1 MTPALSAV
9 ILAAGLSTRMGG
21 PHKLL
26 LEIGGE
32 PMIRRTARAVLAA
45 GAVEIVIVTGHRAA
59 EIEGA
64 LAGLPLRFVHNPNFA
79 EGQSGSV
86 VIAAAALHLPCDG
99 VMIVLGDQPLLTAA
113 TLRGLAEAWVRRP
126 AGRSILVPMQGGARG
141 NPVIF
146 AATHIPAIT
155 SGGLRVGCRRLIE
168 DHPEAVFRAE
178 MADEAFTRDCDTPEE
193 YAALHARL
201 ALAPEAGA

>member
-1 MTPALSAV
+1 MTPTLSAV

-45 GAVEIVIVTGHRAA
+45 GAAETVIVTGHRAP
-59 EIEGA
+59 EITGA
-64 LAGLPLRFVHNPNFA
+64 LAGLPLRFVHNPNFV
-79 EGQSGSV
+79 EGQPGSV
-86 VIAAAALHLPCDG
+86 VTGVAALRLPCDG
-99 VMIVLGDQPLLTAA
+99 VMIVLGDQPLLTAVA
-113 TLRGLAEAWVRRP
+113 LGRLAEAWGRRP

-155 SGGLRVGCRRLIE
+155 SGTLRVGCRRLIE

-178 MADEAFTRDCDTPEE
+178 MADEAFTLDCDTPED
-193 YAALHARL
+193 YAALRARP
-201 ALAPEAGA
+201 ALSPEAGA